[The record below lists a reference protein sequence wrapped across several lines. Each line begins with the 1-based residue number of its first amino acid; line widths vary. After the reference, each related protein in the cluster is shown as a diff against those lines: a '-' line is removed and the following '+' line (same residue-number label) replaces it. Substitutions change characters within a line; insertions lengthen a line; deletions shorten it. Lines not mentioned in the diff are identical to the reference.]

1 MIAGICFALLKIK
14 TAKTDALEPA
24 TQPVSMAGCGIGLH
38 AHERDRMIGSV
49 EKEVQIP
56 PGEAVHNVL
65 VCNTGENE
73 RLFREKSYT
82 QNGRRRTAKTAETVQ
97 RFRLMAYGRF
107 GWPNRHNG

>member
-49 EKEVQIP
+49 EKEVHIP

-65 VCNTGENE
+65 VVPEPNSGPI
-73 RLFREKSYT
+73 RLTHRPTADVTWYPETWDMKVAESSRFD
-82 QNGRRRTAKTAETVQ
+82 RR
-97 RFRLMAYGRF
+97 M
-107 GWPNRHNG
+107 